1 MRGVTTTLGRIEPAK
16 IDDPS
21 LADPTA
27 PPSQRVLRELHADLL
42 AQKRRAFLTASP
54 LLLLA
59 LFAWAVAMMDPVRW
73 GGLVLFAVTA
83 VAGIGHVG
91 YEWLTLRRADP
102 LTLYERERRAEEEQR
117 EQQTDFLLRSGAV
130 TPIAT
135 ISIVTCIIA
144 VTIVQFA
151 SGPIVRSVEAAGL
164 VKPAVRAG
172 EWWRLLTA
180 SYLHGGPF
188 HIFANA
194 TALMTLGRIIE
205 IYDRRLRI
213 PLVYAVAAVGGS
225 VFSTLL
231 FPTPSIGA
239 SGGVLGL
246 AGYLFVVA
254 GRDSNGTPVWLRKQ
268 MVSVLASTAVLGIAA
283 FMFIDN
289 AAHLGGAFSGAA
301 IGYAVCRWG
310 TLRQREL
317 DAAGLA
323 AAVVLAA
330 GAVFTVTRLLF
341 A

>member
-21 LADPTA
+21 LADPNA
-27 PPSQRVLRELHADLL
+27 PPSSRVLRELHEDLL
-42 AQKRRAFLTASP
+42 AQKRRAFLTGSP

-59 LFAWAVAMMDPVRW
+59 LFAWAVAMIDPVRW

-83 VAGIGHVG
+83 VAGIGRIG
-91 YEWLTLRRADP
+91 YEWFTLRRADP
-102 LTLYERERRAEEEQR
+102 LTLYERERRAEEEQHQ
-117 EQQTDFLLRSGAV
+117 QQTEFLLRSGAV
-130 TPIAT
+130 KPIAT
-135 ISIVTCIIA
+135 LSVVTCVIA

-151 SGPIVRSVEAAGL
+151 SGSIAHSIEAAGL

-172 EWWRLLTA
+172 QWWRLLTA
-180 SYLHGGPF
+180 SYLHGNIY
-188 HIFANA
+188 HIVANA

-213 PLVYAVAAVGGS
+213 PLVYAASAVGGS
-225 VFSTLL
+225 MLSTVL

-246 AGYLFVVA
+246 AGYVFVVA
-254 GRDSNGTPVWLRKQ
+254 GRDPNGTPAWLRKQ

-289 AAHLGGAFSGAA
+289 AAHLGGALSGAG

-323 AAVVLAA
+323 AAVIVGA
-330 GAVFTVTRLLF
+330 GAIFTVTRLLF